1 MATIRLEPF
10 SREHLDSLASSL
22 EDPEM
27 LRFTR
32 IPEPVPA
39 GFAESWFARYERG
52 KADGTRMNFAV
63 VEGPEGKLVGFAVA
77 PVIDSEAA
85 TAELGY
91 GVASWARG
99 RGVATAAL
107 RELTTWAFTEL
118 GMVRLELLID
128 VDNPGSK
135 RVAEHC
141 GYTRE
146 GVLRSVYVKPGRRAD
161 TEIWSRLVTDSLSQ
175 ST

>member
-1 MATIRLEPF
+1 MLG
-10 SREHLDSLASSL
+10 
-22 EDPEM
+22 DPEL

-39 GFAESWFARYERG
+39 DLAETWFARYERG
-52 KADGTRMNFAV
+52 RADGTRMNFAIL
-63 VEGPEGKLVGFAVA
+63 EGPDSRFAGFGVA
-77 PVIDSEAA
+77 PVIDTEAS

-91 GVASWARG
+91 AVAGWARG

-128 VDNPGSK
+128 VDNPGSQ
-135 RVAEHC
+135 RVAENC
-141 GYTRE
+141 GYLLE
-146 GVLRSVYVKPGRRAD
+146 GVMRSAYVKPGRRAD
-161 TEIWSRLVTDSLSQ
+161 TQIWSRLVTDA
-175 ST
+175 

>member
-1 MATIRLEPF
+1 M
-10 SREHLDSLASSL
+10 LA
-22 EDPEM
+22 DPEM

-39 GFAESWFARYERG
+39 DFTETWFERYERG
-52 KADGTRMNFAV
+52 KADGTRMNFAIV
-63 VEGPEGKLVGFAVA
+63 DGAERALVGFAVA
-77 PVIDSEAA
+77 PVIDTAAA

-91 GVASWARG
+91 GVAGWARG

-128 VDNPGSK
+128 VDNGASQ
-135 RVAEHC
+135 RVAESC
-141 GYTRE
+141 GYQFE
-146 GVLRSVYVKPGRRAD
+146 GVLRSVYVKPGRRTD
-161 TEIWSRLVTDSLSQ
+161 TQIWSRLSTDP
-175 ST
+175 

>member
-1 MATIRLEPF
+1 MLG
-10 SREHLDSLASSL
+10 
-22 EDPEM
+22 DPEL

-39 GFAESWFARYERG
+39 DFAEAWFARYERG
-52 KADGTRMNFAV
+52 RADRTRMNFAIL
-63 VEGPEGKLVGFAVA
+63 EGPDSRVAGFAVA

-91 GVASWARG
+91 GVAGWARG

-128 VDNPGSK
+128 VDNAGSQ
-135 RVAEHC
+135 RVAENC
-141 GYTRE
+141 GYLFE
-146 GVLRSVYVKPGRRAD
+146 GVLRSVYVKPGRRTD
-161 TEIWSRLVTDSLSQ
+161 TQIWSRLATDA
-175 ST
+175 

>member
-1 MATIRLEPF
+1 M
-10 SREHLDSLASSL
+10 L
-22 EDPEM
+22 EDPQM

-32 IPEPVPA
+32 IPEPPPA
-39 GFAESWFARYERG
+39 DFAQTWFARYERG
-52 KADGTRMNFAV
+52 RADGTRMNFAI
-63 VEGPEGKLVGFAVA
+63 VEGPESRFAGFAVA
-77 PVIDSEAA
+77 PVIDTEAA

-107 RELTTWAFTEL
+107 RELTTWSFTEL

-135 RVAEHC
+135 RVAENC
-141 GYTRE
+141 GYTFE
-146 GVLRSVYVKPGRRAD
+146 GTLRSVYVKPGRRTD
-161 TEIWSRLVTDSLSQ
+161 TEIWSRLTTDG
-175 ST
+175 

>member
-1 MATIRLEPF
+1 MLG
-10 SREHLDSLASSL
+10 
-22 EDPEM
+22 DPEM

-39 GFAESWFARYERG
+39 DFAETWFARYERG
-52 KADGTRMNFAV
+52 KADGTRMNFAIV
-63 VEGPEGKLVGFAVA
+63 DGPARTLVGFAVA
-77 PVIDSEAA
+77 PVIDTEAA

-128 VDNPGSK
+128 VDNPGSQ
-135 RVAEHC
+135 RVAENC
-141 GYTRE
+141 GYQFE
-146 GVLRSVYVKPGRRAD
+146 GVLRSVYVKPGRRTD
-161 TEIWSRLVTDSLSQ
+161 TQIWSRLSNDP
-175 ST
+175 

>member
-1 MATIRLEPF
+1 MLG
-10 SREHLDSLASSL
+10 
-22 EDPEM
+22 DPEM

-39 GFAESWFARYERG
+39 DFAETWFARYERG
-52 KADGTRMNFAV
+52 RADGTRMNFAV
-63 VEGPEGKLVGFAVA
+63 VEGRERTLVGFAVA
-77 PVIDSEAA
+77 PVIDTEAA
-85 TAELGY
+85 TVELGY

-118 GMVRLELLID
+118 GMVRCELLID
-128 VDNPGSK
+128 VDNAGSQ
-135 RVAEHC
+135 RVAERC
-141 GYTRE
+141 GYTFE
-146 GVLRSVYVKPGRRAD
+146 GVLRSVYVKPGRRTD
-161 TEIWSRLVTDSLSQ
+161 TQIWSRLVTDPLSR